1 MVITRNDINLLK
13 KFSTTSDL
21 VAVDSIPASLKSDF
35 QIYFFGKTL
44 VKENNEV
51 FAYPHD
57 IKNWVRFIFNKYN
70 D

>member
-13 KFSTTSDL
+13 KWSTTSDL
-21 VAVDSIPASLKSDF
+21 VPVDSIPASLKPDF

-44 VKENNEV
+44 LEDNDVV
-51 FAYPHD
+51 YAYPHD
-57 IKNWVRFIFNKYN
+57 IKGWVGFIFKKYN